1 MDFEMHLNPLYS
13 FIFSTLPGY
22 CDKNLVRFLACCVDP
37 PGVEFFE
44 FG

>member
-1 MDFEMHLNPLYS
+1 MDFGMHLNPIYS
-13 FIFSTLPGY
+13 FIFSALTDY
-22 CDKNLVRFLACCVDP
+22 CDKNLVMLLVCYVDP

>member
-1 MDFEMHLNPLYS
+1 MDFGIHLNPIYS
-13 FIFSTLPGY
+13 FIFSTLTGY
-22 CDKNLVRFLACCVDP
+22 CDKNLVIFLVCYVDP

>member
-1 MDFEMHLNPLYS
+1 MDFGMHLNPLYG

-22 CDKNLVRFLACCVDP
+22 CDKNLVRFLGCCVDP

>member
-1 MDFEMHLNPLYS
+1 MDFGMHLNPLYS
-13 FIFSTLPGY
+13 FIFPTLYGY
-22 CDKNLVRFLACCVDP
+22 FDKNLVKFLACCVDP